1 MSGLKPCDLALFSL
15 WAKALMPSFRF
26 LKKYACHVFAL
37 ARSLM
42 KSARYL
48 KPGITLTLVYAL
60 VLPGVL
66 PAQQAAA
73 PPRYKLTIVDNAATS
88 KRVKKGRV
96 SSQAVV
102 KVTDE
107 NDVPV
112 AGVAVTF
119 TIPSLST
126 GGAAFANG
134 ALTSVVTTNAAGVA
148 STGFSAA
155 TSTSFSIGAAAS
167 VPGGAVVTGTVPV
180 TTAAAAAA
188 GAGLSAGAIAGIVAG
203 VSAAAVAGVVAGVK
217 ASGGGSSGTISA
229 PGGPTFGHP

>member
-1 MSGLKPCDLALFSL
+1 LAPFFLRSYMKL
-15 WAKALMPSFRF
+15 ARF
-26 LKKYACHVFAL
+26 L
-37 ARSLM
+37 RS
-42 KSARYL
+42 
-48 KPGITLTLVYAL
+48 GITLSLVYLLTLSAI
-60 VLPGVL
+60 L

-73 PPRYKLTIVDNAATS
+73 PPRYKLTIVENAATS

-119 TIPSLST
+119 TLPTLSS

-148 STGFSAA
+148 STGFTAA

-167 VPGGAVVTGTVPV
+167 VPGGAVVTGSVPV
-180 TTAAAAAA
+180 TTAATTAAAA
-188 GAGLSAGAIAGIVAG
+188 GLSTGAIVGIVAG
-203 VSAAAVAGVVAGVK
+203 VGAAAAAGITAGVK
-217 ASGGGSSGTISA
+217 ASGGGSSGTISS
-229 PGGPTFGHP
+229 PGTPTFGKP

>member
-1 MSGLKPCDLALFSL
+1 
-15 WAKALMPSFRF
+15 
-26 LKKYACHVFAL
+26 
-37 ARSLM
+37 M
-42 KSARYL
+42 KIDNLLR
-48 KPGITLTLVYAL
+48 PGITLSLVYVLAL
-60 VLPGVL
+60 SGVL
-66 PAQQAAA
+66 PAQQPAA
-73 PPRYKLTIVDNAATS
+73 PPKYKLTIVEGAATS

-134 ALTSVVTTNAAGVA
+134 ALTTVVTTNAAGVA

-155 TSTSFSIGAAAS
+155 ASTSFSIGAAAS
-167 VPGGAVVTGTVPV
+167 VPGGAVVTAAVPV
-180 TTAAAAAA
+180 TTTAAAAAA
-188 GAGLSAGAIAGIVAG
+188 GISAGAVAGIVAG
-203 VSAAAVAGVVAGVK
+203 VSAAAVAGIVAGVK
-217 ASGGGSSGTISA
+217 ASGGGPSGTISA
-229 PGGPTFGHP
+229 PGQPTFGKP